1 MDDPESD
8 AEREE
13 LLKEVADLASW
24 DAVRHPD
31 RVVRTKE
38 DGGSSLTGTE
48 LLERVRRRIL
58 DDNEGTPPKLLDP
71 FAGGGAIPLE
81 GLRLGCEVEAS
92 DLNPVAVLIP
102 KGTVEYPQKF
112 GQPDSRPVP
121 DYILRAAPGGSQ
133 TSFIDGDM
141 TEAYRRNPLATD
153 VGYWGNIVLER
164 AREELA
170 QFYPPDTDGNI
181 PVAYLW
187 TRTIACP
194 SCHGEMPLL
203 RQYWLARKLSREVA
217 LDAVVHQGAKAVDFR
232 IVQGADILSATSKVT
247 NVRGDTKCLLCGQ
260 VVKASYIR
268 HASASGKI
276 GATPTAVV
284 VETDSGKKYRSDT
297 DSDMEAFQAARRQLE
312 GLDAIYDSDLSLIPH
327 EPTSSRTLGMRVTA
341 YGLDEWGKLF
351 NERQLLSLI
360 TLARIVNETHDAILE
375 TGQDPTNSKAVT
387 TYLAFVLD
395 RFANTY
401 STLARLMSSAG
412 AGIIGTFA
420 RQALSMVWDYAEANP
435 FGRSAS
441 WSYALE
447 GVIRPLLV
455 AMPNTPRRTVRIQ
468 MRDAT
473 ARRTG
478 EAPAMVLTDPP
489 YYDAIDYAG
498 LSDFFYVWL
507 KRSVG
512 SLYPYLFDLP
522 LSPKKQQ
529 AIMASEKS
537 DPIERQRYVTM
548 MAEAFQAMSQSLR
561 PGGLAG
567 VVFAHTNPDAW
578 ATLNDGLLGAGL
590 VPDASWPID
599 TKLQNKVS
607 AGNRANLKTSVWMA
621 CQKREREGGNAFLSD
636 VTEQMRPVR
645 SGCFVSGVGVSVELT
660 SS

>member
-1 MDDPESD
+1 M
-8 AEREE
+8 
-13 LLKEVADLASW
+13 
-24 DAVRHPD
+24 RHPD
-31 RVVRTKE
+31 RVVRTKD
-38 DGGSSLTGTE
+38 DGCSSLTGTE
-48 LLERVRRRIL
+48 LLERARRRIL
-58 DDNEGTPPKLLDP
+58 DDNEGTPSKLLDP

-92 DLNPVAVLIP
+92 DLNPVAVLIL
-102 KGTVEYPQKF
+102 KGTVKYPQKF

-141 TEAYRRNPLATD
+141 TEAYRRNSLATD

-170 QFYPPDTDGNI
+170 QFYPPDTYRNI

-187 TRTIACP
+187 TRTIACS

-203 RQYWLARKLSREVA
+203 RQYWLARKPSREVA
-217 LDAVVHQGAKAVDFR
+217 LDAVVHQGAKAFDFR
-232 IVQGADILSATSKVT
+232 IVQGSDILSATSKVT

-260 VVKASYIR
+260 IVKASYIR

-312 GLDAIYDSDLSLIPH
+312 GLDAIYDSDLSLIPR

-360 TLARIVNETHDAILE
+360 ALARIVNETHDAILE
-375 TGQDPTNSKAVT
+375 TGQDPTYSKAVT

-395 RFANTY
+395 RFANTN

-420 RQALSMVWDYAEANP
+420 REALSMVWDYAEANP

-441 WSYALE
+441 WSSALE

-455 AMPNTPRRTVRIQ
+455 AMPNTPRRTVTIQ

-512 SLYPYLFDLP
+512 SLYSYLFDLP

-578 ATLNDGLLGAGL
+578 ATLIDGLLGAGL

-599 TKLQNKVS
+599 TELQNKVS

-636 VTEQMRPVR
+636 VTEQMRPVKSG
-645 SGCFVSGVGVSVELT
+645 SGCIISGVGVSVELT